1 MAGVDLL
8 GAFGLVLVIEGAL
21 PLVSPRA
28 WRGAMQQIALLRDGQ
43 IRFVA
48 LAAVVTGSLLVAAA

>member
-1 MAGVDLL
+1 MGVDLL
-8 GAFGLVLVIEGAL
+8 AAFGLVLVIEGAL
-21 PLVSPRA
+21 PLISPRA
-28 WRGAMQQIALLRDGQ
+28 WRTTMQQIALLRDGQ

>member
-1 MAGVDLL
+1 MAVDLL
-8 GAFGLVLVIEGAL
+8 AAFGFVLVIEGAL
-21 PLVSPRA
+21 PLVSPHA
-28 WRGAMQQIALLRDGQ
+28 WRTAMQQIALLRDGQ